1 MDQAERHDQGVVVEG
16 QPETG
21 AEDQQRREGDR
32 LGDGGQAQSVQGG
45 GGLDVHGNLVSTAEG
60 GGNGL
65 QGLGMACARVHKRW
79 SIVTAARTITAGGAT
94 KGRSGADRDQLG
106 SRPVRAPG
114 PPTTVWSVAQFRL
127 QGSKVLAVD
136 MTGDAVKAK
145 NGAMVAYDGQ
155 MSFKK
160 MTGGGEGLRG
170 MVTRRLTGEQMAVM
184 EVKGH
189 GTCYFADRAS
199 EINLVRLQGE
209 KLYVEASNL
218 LCTDAA
224 LRTGTTFT
232 GMRGASQGNG
242 LFTTTVEGTGQ
253 AAITSDGP
261 AVVLRVTK
269 QYPLQVDPGAYI
281 AHTGG
286 LKQHFQSGVNFR
298 TLIGEGSGEAFQI
311 RFEGEGLVYVQ
322 PSERNTV
329 GGEV

>member
-1 MDQAERHDQGVVVEG
+1 M
-16 QPETG
+16 
-21 AEDQQRREGDR
+21 
-32 LGDGGQAQSVQGG
+32 
-45 GGLDVHGNLVSTAEG
+45 
-60 GGNGL
+60 
-65 QGLGMACARVHKRW
+65 
-79 SIVTAARTITAGGAT
+79 
-94 KGRSGADRDQLG
+94 
-106 SRPVRAPG
+106 
-114 PPTTVWSVAQFRL
+114 AQFRL

-184 EVKGH
+184 EVKGQ

-199 EINLVRLQGE
+199 EINLVQLQGE
-209 KLYVEASNL
+209 KLYVEAGNL

-232 GMRGASQGNG
+232 GLRGASQGNG
-242 LFTTTVEGTGQ
+242 LFTTTVEGRGQ
-253 AAITSDGP
+253 AAITSHGP

-269 QYPLQVDPGAYI
+269 QYPLQVDPGAYV
-281 AHTGG
+281 AHTGD
-286 LKQHFQSGVNFR
+286 LKQHLQSGVNFR
-298 TLIGEGSGEAFQI
+298 TVIGEGSGEAFQI

-329 GGEV
+329 GGEI